1 MNLKE
6 IFQDAVIKGASDV
19 HIIVG
24 KPPIFRIIGDLKVVK
39 NAPEIT
45 SQLAEDLIFAL
56 LTAQQKERLEQER
69 ELDFSEEISD
79 KTRFRINCHYEK
91 NNLGLVARIIPAQ
104 IPTPE
109 ELGLPAVVCEL
120 TRKNQGLILLT
131 GPTGCG
137 KSTTLAAMINL
148 INQERSATIVTLE
161 DPIEFLFQ
169 PTKSIIMQRQLG
181 TDVLSFEQ
189 GLKHVVRQDPNVIMV
204 GEMRDLETIAATL
217 TLAETG
223 HLVLATL
230 HTNNASQAVDRII
243 DVFPPYQQD
252 QIRLQ
257 LSMVLSAIIAQQLLL
272 KKGGGRMAVRE
283 ILINN
288 SAVANL
294 ICERKTAQIKNIIQT
309 SLDEGMISMDQA
321 LQNLVKQDL
330 VSSEVANTYMIDG
343 KI

>member
-1 MNLKE
+1 
-6 IFQDAVIKGASDV
+6 
-19 HIIVG
+19 
-24 KPPIFRIIGDLKVVK
+24 
-39 NAPEIT
+39 
-45 SQLAEDLIFAL
+45 
-56 LTAQQKERLEQER
+56 
-69 ELDFSEEISD
+69 
-79 KTRFRINCHYEK
+79 
-91 NNLGLVARIIPAQ
+91 
-104 IPTPE
+104 
-109 ELGLPAVVCEL
+109 
-120 TRKNQGLILLT
+120 
-131 GPTGCG
+131 
-137 KSTTLAAMINL
+137 
-148 INQERSATIVTLE
+148 
-161 DPIEFLFQ
+161 
-169 PTKSIIMQRQLG
+169 
-181 TDVLSFEQ
+181 
-189 GLKHVVRQDPNVIMV
+189 V